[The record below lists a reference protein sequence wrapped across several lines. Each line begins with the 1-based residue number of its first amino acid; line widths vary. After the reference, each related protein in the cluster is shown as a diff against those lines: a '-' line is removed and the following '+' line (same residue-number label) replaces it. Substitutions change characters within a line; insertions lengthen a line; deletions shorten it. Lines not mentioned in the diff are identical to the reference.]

1 MSFNPCGLPS
11 SFTQGH
17 LSIQFSFITLKLVF
31 SNLNFRLM
39 DTSPVICLNML
50 EPQIKVDLN
59 EFDVKTPENIR
70 LNYVEGK

>member
-1 MSFNPCGLPS
+1 
-11 SFTQGH
+11 
-17 LSIQFSFITLKLVF
+17 
-31 SNLNFRLM
+31 M